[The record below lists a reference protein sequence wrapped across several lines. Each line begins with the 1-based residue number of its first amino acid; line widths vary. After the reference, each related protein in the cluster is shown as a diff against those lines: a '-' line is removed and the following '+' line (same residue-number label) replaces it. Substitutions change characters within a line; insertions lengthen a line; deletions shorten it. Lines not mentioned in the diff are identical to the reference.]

1 MESTIGLLF
10 PEKIIGLH
18 LKITY
23 SRHIGGVAREE
34 MNLVQ
39 FVIATVVGFGGRGWC
54 RGFCKQ

>member
-10 PEKIIGLH
+10 PEKIIGLN

-23 SRHIGGVAREE
+23 SRNIGGVAREE

-39 FVIATVVGFGGRGWC
+39 LVIATVVRCGGRGWY
-54 RGFCKQ
+54 RGFL